1 MIKEIKYIFFVFII
15 SLFIFFTVKYYI
27 SDEFEKK
34 YYKSINNLDS
44 KLDLKKN
51 SLIKLDS
58 DTDNIIEYIDEKE
71 NKEKKLS
78 QFKNFIINQKLMR
91 LAKKDCIFLHCL
103 PRGSEVD
110 EKVFL
115 SKQSKVWLQA
125 LNRVHVQKS
134 ILLYCF
140 DKLR

>member
-27 SDEFEKK
+27 YDEFEKK

-78 QFKNFIINQKLMR
+78 FWDLIKNE
-91 LAKKDCIFLHCL
+91 D
-103 PRGSEVD
+103 
-110 EKVFL
+110 
-115 SKQSKVWLQA
+115 
-125 LNRVHVQKS
+125 
-134 ILLYCF
+134 
-140 DKLR
+140 

>member
-1 MIKEIKYIFFVFII
+1 MIKEIKYIFFICII
-15 SLFIFFTVKYYI
+15 FLFIFFTVKYYI

-71 NKEKKLS
+71 NKEKKILIWGLV
-78 QFKNFIINQKLMR
+78 KNG
-91 LAKKDCIFLHCL
+91 D
-103 PRGSEVD
+103 
-110 EKVFL
+110 
-115 SKQSKVWLQA
+115 
-125 LNRVHVQKS
+125 
-134 ILLYCF
+134 
-140 DKLR
+140 

>member
-58 DTDNIIEYIDEKE
+58 DTDNIIEYIDD
-71 NKEKKLS
+71 NKNPKK
-78 QFKNFIINQKLMR
+78 
-91 LAKKDCIFLHCL
+91 KKFYFWNL
-103 PRGSEVD
+103 
-110 EKVFL
+110 
-115 SKQSKVWLQA
+115 
-125 LNRVHVQKS
+125 LN
-134 ILLYCF
+134 
-140 DKLR
+140 DNE

>member
-15 SLFIFFTVKYYI
+15 SLFIFFTVKYDI

-78 QFKNFIINQKLMR
+78 FWDLIKNE
-91 LAKKDCIFLHCL
+91 D
-103 PRGSEVD
+103 
-110 EKVFL
+110 
-115 SKQSKVWLQA
+115 
-125 LNRVHVQKS
+125 
-134 ILLYCF
+134 
-140 DKLR
+140 

>member
-15 SLFIFFTVKYYI
+15 SLFIFFTIKYYI
-27 SDEFEKK
+27 SDEFKKK

-78 QFKNFIINQKLMR
+78 FWDLIKNE
-91 LAKKDCIFLHCL
+91 D
-103 PRGSEVD
+103 
-110 EKVFL
+110 
-115 SKQSKVWLQA
+115 
-125 LNRVHVQKS
+125 
-134 ILLYCF
+134 
-140 DKLR
+140 

>member
-15 SLFIFFTVKYYI
+15 SLFIFFTGKYYI

-78 QFKNFIINQKLMR
+78 FWDLIKNE
-91 LAKKDCIFLHCL
+91 D
-103 PRGSEVD
+103 
-110 EKVFL
+110 
-115 SKQSKVWLQA
+115 
-125 LNRVHVQKS
+125 
-134 ILLYCF
+134 
-140 DKLR
+140 

>member
-51 SLIKLDS
+51 RLSIRVYFIRRVNVCLIL
-58 DTDNIIEYIDEKE
+58 KE
-71 NKEKKLS
+71 
-78 QFKNFIINQKLMR
+78 
-91 LAKKDCIFLHCL
+91 
-103 PRGSEVD
+103 
-110 EKVFL
+110 
-115 SKQSKVWLQA
+115 
-125 LNRVHVQKS
+125 
-134 ILLYCF
+134 
-140 DKLR
+140 

>member
-1 MIKEIKYIFFVFII
+1 M
-15 SLFIFFTVKYYI
+15 

-78 QFKNFIINQKLMR
+78 FWDLIKNE
-91 LAKKDCIFLHCL
+91 D
-103 PRGSEVD
+103 
-110 EKVFL
+110 
-115 SKQSKVWLQA
+115 
-125 LNRVHVQKS
+125 
-134 ILLYCF
+134 
-140 DKLR
+140 

>member
-58 DTDNIIEYIDEKE
+58 DTDNIIEYNNNTNNSKKKYQFWKLIE
-71 NKEKKLS
+71 N
-78 QFKNFIINQKLMR
+78 
-91 LAKKDCIFLHCL
+91 D
-103 PRGSEVD
+103 
-110 EKVFL
+110 
-115 SKQSKVWLQA
+115 
-125 LNRVHVQKS
+125 
-134 ILLYCF
+134 
-140 DKLR
+140 

>member
-1 MIKEIKYIFFVFII
+1 MLKEIKYIFFFLII
-15 SLFIFFTVKYYI
+15 SLFFFCNIKYYI

-78 QFKNFIINQKLMR
+78 FWDLIKNE
-91 LAKKDCIFLHCL
+91 D
-103 PRGSEVD
+103 
-110 EKVFL
+110 
-115 SKQSKVWLQA
+115 
-125 LNRVHVQKS
+125 
-134 ILLYCF
+134 
-140 DKLR
+140 

>member
-27 SDEFEKK
+27 SDEFEKE

-78 QFKNFIINQKLMR
+78 FWDLIKNE
-91 LAKKDCIFLHCL
+91 D
-103 PRGSEVD
+103 
-110 EKVFL
+110 
-115 SKQSKVWLQA
+115 
-125 LNRVHVQKS
+125 
-134 ILLYCF
+134 
-140 DKLR
+140 

>member
-27 SDEFEKK
+27 SEKKKKK

-78 QFKNFIINQKLMR
+78 FWDLIKNE
-91 LAKKDCIFLHCL
+91 D
-103 PRGSEVD
+103 
-110 EKVFL
+110 
-115 SKQSKVWLQA
+115 
-125 LNRVHVQKS
+125 
-134 ILLYCF
+134 
-140 DKLR
+140 

>member
-27 SDEFEKK
+27 SDEFEKE
-34 YYKSINNLDS
+34 YYRSINNLDS

-78 QFKNFIINQKLMR
+78 FWDLIKNE
-91 LAKKDCIFLHCL
+91 D
-103 PRGSEVD
+103 
-110 EKVFL
+110 
-115 SKQSKVWLQA
+115 
-125 LNRVHVQKS
+125 
-134 ILLYCF
+134 
-140 DKLR
+140 

>member
-1 MIKEIKYIFFVFII
+1 MIKEIKYVFFICIIF
-15 SLFIFFTVKYYI
+15 LFIFFTVKYYI

-71 NKEKKLS
+71 NTKWMS
-78 QFKNFIINQKLMR
+78 SYII
-91 LAKKDCIFLHCL
+91 
-103 PRGSEVD
+103 
-110 EKVFL
+110 
-115 SKQSKVWLQA
+115 
-125 LNRVHVQKS
+125 
-134 ILLYCF
+134 YC
-140 DKLR
+140 R

>member
-1 MIKEIKYIFFVFII
+1 MCIRDR
-15 SLFIFFTVKYYI
+15 YYI

-78 QFKNFIINQKLMR
+78 FWDLIKNE
-91 LAKKDCIFLHCL
+91 D
-103 PRGSEVD
+103 
-110 EKVFL
+110 
-115 SKQSKVWLQA
+115 
-125 LNRVHVQKS
+125 
-134 ILLYCF
+134 
-140 DKLR
+140 

>member
-1 MIKEIKYIFFVFII
+1 MQFLWKALWQVG
-15 SLFIFFTVKYYI
+15 
-27 SDEFEKK
+27 DWFEKK

-78 QFKNFIINQKLMR
+78 FWDLIKNE
-91 LAKKDCIFLHCL
+91 D
-103 PRGSEVD
+103 
-110 EKVFL
+110 
-115 SKQSKVWLQA
+115 
-125 LNRVHVQKS
+125 
-134 ILLYCF
+134 
-140 DKLR
+140 

>member
-15 SLFIFFTVKYYI
+15 SLFIFFTVKYFI
-27 SDEFEKK
+27 FDQFVKK

-78 QFKNFIINQKLMR
+78 FWDLIKNE
-91 LAKKDCIFLHCL
+91 D
-103 PRGSEVD
+103 
-110 EKVFL
+110 
-115 SKQSKVWLQA
+115 QSKEGIYIWFEIYKFV
-125 LNRVHVQKS
+125 K
-134 ILLYCF
+134 
-140 DKLR
+140 

>member
-1 MIKEIKYIFFVFII
+1 MW
-15 SLFIFFTVKYYI
+15 
-27 SDEFEKK
+27 FEKK

-78 QFKNFIINQKLMR
+78 FWDLIKNE
-91 LAKKDCIFLHCL
+91 D
-103 PRGSEVD
+103 
-110 EKVFL
+110 
-115 SKQSKVWLQA
+115 
-125 LNRVHVQKS
+125 
-134 ILLYCF
+134 
-140 DKLR
+140 